1 MPWGNFPPIILHMDS
16 LSKSSETSSRPARF
30 AGFVRAPLDALAIFA
45 AVVVVILPLVDLLTA
60 RLFYKPIEGAN
71 AFVDHLI
78 LVLAFVAAALASLDK
93 RHLAL
98 GRVEGDEATRK
109 VGRARMALDGFGEFI
124 AATTQAALF
133 WASLSLVFI
142 GFEPGDQ
149 VWGIPVPV
157 FAAIMPFSFF
167 LMAVFGV
174 AKAGVPG
181 KSRTILRIGGIL
193 GILAGTILAMSSIA
207 NLTNALFNATPALVT
222 SLQAGV
228 QAFVHAGSVP
238 LVLLCILGAALG
250 APIFTVLGGVATL
263 LYVGS
268 AGVIENAPSEAYRL
282 LLGGS
287 ISALPLFGLAGLLLA
302 GSGAGTRLVAVFR
315 EFFGWVRGGEAIA
328 TVLACAFFSTF
339 TGVNGVTILA
349 LGGLLLTILSQ
360 SGMEEGRARGLITS
374 SGDIGLLL
382 PPSAAVIVYAVNAQ
396 FSYKDGTSFDVTQL
410 FIGALLPGILL
421 VLGMVSAG
429 VLLSPGKKAGKQR
442 QAFSPRRAFGALKP
456 AALELLVPVFA
467 VFLFFS
473 GLASLREIAAF
484 SVLYIVIVEAFVKRE
499 FDLKTL
505 LQVLRK
511 AMPII
516 GGTLII
522 IASARGL
529 SYYVIDSDITTAF
542 STWIQA
548 RVTSPVVFLFALNVF
563 LLLVGCMMDLYSAI
577 LVVSPFV
584 IPLGI
589 AFGVNPI
596 HLGVIF
602 IMNLCIGFLT
612 PTVGMNI
619 FLASYAFRKPVMT
632 IVKETLPFLG
642 VQALILLVITYVPWL
657 STGLLSILG
666 RK

>member
-1 MPWGNFPPIILHMDS
+1 MLTMESPAT
-16 LSKSSETSSRPARF
+16 KSRTTRPASRLE
-30 AGFVRAPLDALAIFA
+30 GIIRAPLDALAIFA
-45 AVVVVILPLVDLLTA
+45 AVVVVVLPLIDLATA

-71 AFVDHLI
+71 AFVDELI

-93 RHLAL
+93 RHLSL
-98 GRVEGDEATRK
+98 GRVEANEGRPK
-109 VGRARMALDGFGEFI
+109 VGPLLFIFEAFGDFI
-124 AATTQAALF
+124 ATTTQAALF

-142 GFEPGDQ
+142 GFEPGDN
-149 VWGIPVPV
+149 VWGIPIPV
-157 FAAIMPFSFF
+157 FAAIMPLSFLF
-167 LMAVFGV
+167 MAIFGV
-174 AKAGVPG
+174 SKAGG
-181 KSRTILRIGGIL
+181 HETGRGFRKAAALL
-193 GILAGTILAMSSIA
+193 GVFAGTLLAASSIV
-207 NLTNALFNATPALVT
+207 NLSGALFPATPAFIS
-222 SLQAGV
+222 SLAQTV
-228 QAFVHAGSVP
+228 QVFIHAGIVP
-238 LVLLCILGAALG
+238 LVFLCIFAAAFG
-250 APIFTVLGGVATL
+250 APIFTILGGVATL
-263 LYVGS
+263 LYVASG
-268 AGVIENAPSEAYRL
+268 GVIENAPSEAYRL

-302 GSGAGTRLVAVFR
+302 GSGAGKRLVAVFR

-349 LGGLLLTILSQ
+349 LGSLLLTILSQ
-360 SGMEEGRARGLITS
+360 SGMSEGRARGLITS

-396 FSYKDGTSFDVTQL
+396 FSYKAGNAFDVTQL
-410 FIGALLPGILL
+410 FIGALLPGLLL
-421 VLGMVSAG
+421 VFGMVGAG
-429 VLLSPGKKAGKQR
+429 IVLSPGKKSGRVR
-442 QAFSPRRAFGALKP
+442 QGFSARRAFGALRP
-456 AALELLVPVFA
+456 AALELLVPLFA
-467 VFLFFS
+467 VVLFFT
-473 GLASLREIAAF
+473 GFASLREIAAF
-484 SVLYIVIVEAFVKRE
+484 SVLYIVIVEALVKRE

-505 LQVLRK
+505 IQVLRK

-529 SYYVIDSDITTAF
+529 SYYVIDSDITTTF
-542 STWIQA
+542 STWIQS
-548 RVTSPVVFLFALNVF
+548 RVTSPIVFLFALNIF

-589 AFGVNPI
+589 AFGINPI

-619 FLASYAFRKPVMT
+619 FLASYAFHKPVMT
-632 IVKETLPFLG
+632 IVKETLPFLA
-642 VQALILLVITYVPWL
+642 VEAVVLLVITYVPWL
-657 STGLLSILG
+657 STGLLSIFG
-666 RK
+666 RL

>member
-1 MPWGNFPPIILHMDS
+1 MDNPPHDS
-16 LSKSSETSSRPARF
+16 GATHQPGPVERI
-30 AGFVRAPLDALAIFA
+30 VRAPLDFLAIVA
-45 AVVVVILPLVDLLTA
+45 AIVVVTLPMIDFLAA
-60 RLFYKPIEGAN
+60 RLFYKPIEGAGG
-71 AFVDHLI
+71 FVDHSI
-78 LVLAFVAAALASLDK
+78 LVLAFAAAALASLDK

-98 GRVEGDEATRK
+98 GRVEGAEQQSGRK
-109 VGRARMALDGFGEFI
+109 GLLIVLESLGEFFATVTL
-124 AATTQAALF
+124 AAMF

-142 GFEPGDQ
+142 GFEPGEN
-149 VWGIPVPV
+149 VWGIPLQV
-157 FAAIMPFSFF
+157 FAGIMPLAFLVMAAFSFVRAGSEGRRF
-167 LMAVFGV
+167 AGRVGAVLG
-174 AKAGVPG
+174 
-181 KSRTILRIGGIL
+181 LLGGS
-193 GILAGTILAMSSIA
+193 ILAASSIA
-207 NLTNALFNATPALVT
+207 NFSDAVFKTTPAVVT
-222 SLQAGV
+222 TLSTAMQNG
-228 QAFVHAGSVP
+228 VHAAIVP
-238 LVLLCILGAALG
+238 LILLYILSAAFG

-268 AGVIENAPSEAYRL
+268 GGVIENAPSEAYRL

-302 GSGAGTRLVAVFR
+302 NSGAGKRLVAVFR
-315 EFFGWVRGGEAIA
+315 ELFGWVRGGEAIA

-349 LGGLLLTILSQ
+349 LGSLLLTILSQ

-396 FSYKDGTSFDVTQL
+396 FSYKDGNGFDVTQL
-410 FIGALLPGILL
+410 FIGALLPGLLL
-421 VLGMVSAG
+421 VIGMAAAG
-429 VLLSPGKKAGKQR
+429 VILSPGKKSGYVRQPFNAG
-442 QAFSPRRAFGALKP
+442 RALGALKP
-456 AALELLVPVFA
+456 ALLELLVPVFA
-467 VFLFFS
+467 VVLFFS

-484 SVLYIVIVEAFVKRE
+484 SVLYIVIVETLVKRE
-499 FDLKTL
+499 FDLHKL
-505 LQVLRK
+505 LDVLRK

-522 IASARGL
+522 IAAARGL
-529 SYYVIDSDITTAF
+529 SYYVIDSDVTSAF
-542 STWIQA
+542 SGWIQA
-548 RVTSPVVFLFALNVF
+548 RVHSPFVFLLALNVF

-589 AFGVNPI
+589 AFGVDPI

-619 FLASYAFRKPVMT
+619 FLASYAFRKPVMQ
-632 IVKETLPFLG
+632 IVRETLPFLG
-642 VQALILLVITYVPWL
+642 VQVIILLVITYVPWL
-657 STGLLSILG
+657 STGLLSLVG
-666 RK
+666 KH

>member
-1 MPWGNFPPIILHMDS
+1 MDS
-16 LSKSSETSSRPARF
+16 LTKTGERNRPMAWLE
-30 AGFVRAPLDALAIFA
+30 GLVRAPLDALAIFA
-45 AVVVVILPLVDLLTA
+45 AVVVVVLPLIDLLTA
-60 RLFYKPIEGAN
+60 RFFYKPIEGAN

-78 LVLAFVAAALASLDK
+78 LVLAFVAAALASLDR

-98 GRVEGDEATRK
+98 GRVEGDDGARREGLVFLASETFGDF
-109 VGRARMALDGFGEFI
+109 VG
-124 AATTQAALF
+124 ATTLAAMF

-142 GFEPGDQ
+142 GFEPGDN
-149 VWGIPVPV
+149 VWGIPIPV
-157 FAAIMPFSFF
+157 FAAIMPISFF
-167 LMAVFGV
+167 FMAAFSV
-174 AKAGVPG
+174 AKAGG
-181 KSRTILRIGGIL
+181 YEKGRLARKAGGLL
-193 GILAGTILAMSSIA
+193 GIVAGTILAMSSIA
-207 NLTNALFNATPALVT
+207 NLTNALFGETPAMVT
-222 SLQAGV
+222 SLATMV
-228 QAFVHAGSVP
+228 QGFVHAGIVP
-238 LVLLCILGAALG
+238 LVLLFILGAAFG
-250 APIFTVLGGVATL
+250 APIFTILGGVATL

-302 GSGAGTRLVAVFR
+302 GSGAGKRLVAVFR

-360 SGMEEGRARGLITS
+360 SGMSEGRARGLITS

-396 FSYKDGTSFDVTQL
+396 FSYKSGNSFDVTQL

-421 VLGMVSAG
+421 VLGMVTAG
-429 VLLSPGKKAGKQR
+429 VILSPGKKAGKAR
-442 QAFSPRRAFGALKP
+442 QGFSPKRAFGALKP
-456 AALELLVPVFA
+456 AALELFVPLFA
-467 VFLFFS
+467 VVLFFT

-484 SVLYIVIVEAFVKRE
+484 SVLYIVIIEALVKRE
-499 FDLKTL
+499 FDVKTL

-511 AMPII
+511 AMPVI

-529 SYYVIDSDITTAF
+529 SYYVIDSDITTTF

-548 RVTSPVVFLFALNVF
+548 RVTSPIVFLFALNIF

-642 VQALILLVITYVPWL
+642 VQAIILLVITYVPWL

-666 RK
+666 RQ